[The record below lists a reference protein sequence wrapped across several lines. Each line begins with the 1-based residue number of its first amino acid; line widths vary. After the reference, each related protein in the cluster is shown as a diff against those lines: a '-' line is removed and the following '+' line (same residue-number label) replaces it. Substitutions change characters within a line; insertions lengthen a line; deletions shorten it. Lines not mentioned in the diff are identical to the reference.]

1 MTGVS
6 GLSGVFCVFC
16 WTTFS
21 KTYMFCW
28 TIFSGTYILLDYIF
42 LDICFAGLHLLR
54 HMLVIEGLSLK
65 SIGTTQLMCLGII
78 EVQTIV
84 S

>member
-16 WTTFS
+16 WTTFP
-21 KTYMFCW
+21 KIYMFCW
-28 TIFSGTYILLDYIF
+28 TIFSETYVL
-42 LDICFAGLHLLR
+42 
-54 HMLVIEGLSLK
+54 LVIEGLSLK

>member
-1 MTGVS
+1 MCFV
-6 GLSGVFCVFC
+6 
-16 WTTFS
+16 
-21 KTYMFCW
+21 
-28 TIFSGTYILLDYIF
+28 
-42 LDICFAGLHLLR
+42 CFAGLHFLKHIYFAGLYFLR
-54 HMLVIEGLSLK
+54 HMFCWTTSSIKHMLVIEGLSLK

>member
-1 MTGVS
+1 MCFVCFA
-6 GLSGVFCVFC
+6 GLHFLKHICFAGLYFLGHI
-16 WTTFS
+16 
-21 KTYMFCW
+21 FCW
-28 TIFSGTYILLDYIF
+28 TIFSETYVL
-42 LDICFAGLHLLR
+42 
-54 HMLVIEGLSLK
+54 LVIEGLSFK